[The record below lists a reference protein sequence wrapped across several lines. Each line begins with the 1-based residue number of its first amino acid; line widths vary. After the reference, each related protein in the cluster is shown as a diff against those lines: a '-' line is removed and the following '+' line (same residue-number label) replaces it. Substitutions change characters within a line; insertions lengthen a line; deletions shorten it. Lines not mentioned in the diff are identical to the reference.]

1 VAEIGW
7 GDVFAG
13 GLQLAGRT
21 FDWMSQNEALATRER
36 LAEIDAQQ
44 SIAASQAR
52 AIVGVAQAQAA
63 PATATVYTANTRMV
77 VLTGMMIFFGA
88 LMLRGGNRGG

>member
-1 VAEIGW
+1 MADLDW

-13 GLQLAGRT
+13 GLNLAGRT
-21 FDWMSQNEALATRER
+21 FDWMSQREALATRER
-36 LAEIDAQQ
+36 LAEIDQQ
-44 SIAASQAR
+44 ASIAASQAR

-88 LMLRGGNRGG
+88 LMLRGNRGG